1 MKTNKNIIVI
11 LILLVIT
18 SIVSYYIGSII
29 TYRKLDNSLNNHK
42 LIYQSFYAT
51 ITDIKDTG
59 LEKEPKLLE
68 VKGLDI
74 NDINFRGNF
83 ELVVTEATE
92 IEWRYTKLETDE
104 LEVGDNIAII
114 FTGNI
119 QEKDPAHIED
129 VLKIQL
135 LDNEK

>member
-1 MKTNKNIIVI
+1 MKTKFN
-11 LILLVIT
+11 LIFIGSLLLVSVI
-18 SIVSYYIGSII
+18 SYFLGAVI
-29 TYRKLDNSLNNHK
+29 TYRKLDNSLNNQN
-42 LIYQSFYAT
+42 INYQSFYAT

-59 LEKEPKLLE
+59 FEKEPKLIE

-83 ELVVTEATE
+83 EFLVTEATE
-92 IEWRYTKLETDE
+92 LEWRYTMLEPNE
-104 LEVGDNIAII
+104 LEIGDNIAII

-119 QEKDPAHIED
+119 EEKDPASIND

-135 LDNEK
+135 LDDKK

>member
-1 MKTNKNIIVI
+1 MKTKFN
-11 LILLVIT
+11 LIFIGSLLLVSVI
-18 SIVSYYIGSII
+18 SYFLGALI
-29 TYRKLDNSLNNHK
+29 TYRKLDNSLNNQN
-42 LIYQSFYAT
+42 INYQSFYAT

-59 LEKEPKLLE
+59 LEKEPKLIE

-83 ELVVTEATE
+83 EFLVTEATE
-92 IEWRYTKLETDE
+92 LEWRYTMLEPNE
-104 LEVGDNIAII
+104 LEIGDNIAII

-119 QEKDPAHIED
+119 EEKDPVSIND

-135 LDNEK
+135 LDDKK